1 MVRCC
6 PFLECFF
13 WIPLRSLG
21 GACFGVWFRCDRN
34 FFDLLP
40 VKYSQSQAG
49 VESENELA
57 QTVPWSPE

>member
-13 WIPLRSLG
+13 LDSSSFLG
-21 GACFGVWFRCDRN
+21 WSVFRRVVPMWPY